1 MQALSTQQILQIWD
15 AGQRQHPIDRA
26 LMLLSA
32 AMPDCSIDRLANL
45 SIGQRDG
52 YLLQLRELTLGSQ
65 LDSFAECPNCSEPLE
80 FQLQISDLLL
90 DVPRAIPIPEGFAN
104 EESGCGCFED
114 WEFQFRRLTSRDL
127 ATILGCSTVQ
137 AAQQQL
143 VQQCVQAIHY
153 QGQPRSVSEFPPLLL
168 LSLSQQMAAADPQAE
183 LLLDLTC
190 PACRHDWQILFDIV
204 TFFWA
209 ELNVQA
215 KRLISE
221 VHTLARSYGWRE
233 ADILAMSSMRRQ
245 LYLDRVST

>member
-1 MQALSTQQILQIWD
+1 MQALSAQQILQIWD
-15 AGQRQHPIDRA
+15 VGQRQHPIDRA

-65 LDSFAECPNCSEPLE
+65 LESFAECPKCAEPLE
-80 FQLQISDLLL
+80 FQLQIGDLLV
-90 DVPRAIPIPEGFAN
+90 DQSGAIEA
-104 EESGCGCFED
+104 SGCCCVEE
-114 WEFQFRRLTSRDL
+114 WEVQFRRLTSRDL

-137 AAQQQL
+137 SAQQQL
-143 VQQCVQAIHY
+143 VQQCVQAVHY
-153 QGQPRSVSEFPPLLL
+153 QGQARSISEFPSALLVR
-168 LSLSQQMAAADPQAE
+168 LSEQLAAADPQAE

-209 ELNVQA
+209 ELNAQA
-215 KRLISE
+215 KRLIGE

-245 LYLDRVST
+245 LYLDRVSI

>member
-1 MQALSTQQILQIWD
+1 MQALSAQQILQIWD
-15 AGQRQHPIDRA
+15 VGQRQHPIDRA
-26 LMLLSA
+26 LMMLSA

-65 LDSFAECPNCSEPLE
+65 LDSFAECPKCSEPLE
-80 FQLQISDLLL
+80 FQLQIGDLLL
-90 DVPRAIPIPEGFAN
+90 ESPKATEASIEA
-104 EESGCGCFED
+104 SGCCCVED
-114 WEFQFRRLTSRDL
+114 WEIQFRRLTSRDL

-143 VQQCVQAIHY
+143 VQQCVQAVHY
-153 QGQPRSVSEFPPLLL
+153 QGEARSVSEFPSALLVP
-168 LSLSQQMAAADPQAE
+168 LSQQLAATDPQAE

-209 ELNVQA
+209 ELNAQA
-215 KRLISE
+215 KRLIGE

-245 LYLDRVST
+245 LYLDRVIV

>member
-1 MQALSTQQILQIWD
+1 MEHWLTMQALSAQQILQIWD
-15 AGQRQHPIDRA
+15 VGQRQHPIDRA

-52 YLLQLRELTLGSQ
+52 YLLQLRQLTLGSQ
-65 LDSFAECPNCSEPLE
+65 LESFAECPKCAEPLE
-80 FQLQISDLLL
+80 FQLQIEDLLV
-90 DVPRAIPIPEGFAN
+90 DQSGAIEASSCCYV
-104 EESGCGCFED
+104 EE
-114 WEFQFRRLTSRDL
+114 WEVQFRRLTSRDL

-143 VQQCVQAIHY
+143 VQQCVQTVHY
-153 QGQPRSVSEFPPLLL
+153 QDQARSISEFPPALLVP
-168 LSLSQQMAAADPQAE
+168 LSEQLAAADPQAE

-209 ELNVQA
+209 ELNAQA
-215 KRLISE
+215 KRLIGE

-245 LYLDRVST
+245 LYLDRVSI

>member
-1 MQALSTQQILQIWD
+1 MQALSAQQILQIWD
-15 AGQRQHPIDRA
+15 VGQRQHPIDRA

-32 AMPDCSIDRLANL
+32 AMPDCSIDRLASL

-52 YLLQLRELTLGSQ
+52 YLLKLRELTLGSQ
-65 LDSFAECPNCSEPLE
+65 LDSFAECPKCSEPLE
-80 FQLQISDLLL
+80 FQLQIGDLLL
-90 DVPRAIPIPEGFAN
+90 DTSRAI
-104 EESGCGCFED
+104 EESGCCCVDD
-114 WEFQFRRLTSRDL
+114 WEIQFRRLTSRDL

-143 VQQCVQAIHY
+143 VQQCVQQVHY
-153 QGQPRSVSEFPPLLL
+153 QGQARSISEFPSALLIP
-168 LSLSQQMAAADPQAE
+168 LSQQMAAADPQAE

-190 PACRHDWQILFDIV
+190 PACGHDWQILFDIV

-209 ELNVQA
+209 ELNAQA
-215 KRLISE
+215 KRLIGE

-245 LYLDRVST
+245 LYLDRVSV